1 MPSDRLER
9 PLAERLHV
17 PDTAEVPAPHLG
29 LSWRRLDGTDVSA
42 VLGLLERCAA
52 VDRAMMRL
60 CPVEI
65 AARLGGATGMVTDSL
80 GGFAPDGELR
90 AMAMVYLP
98 PHDTAMLRAFVTAT
112 IDPEWRGR
120 GIGRALLDW
129 QDARAR
135 QLLAEDGRD
144 LPARIGAY
152 VGEHLAD
159 RRKLY
164 VAGGFSSK
172 RVYQEMRRP
181 VSRPVPEVTLPT
193 GLRLVDWSREL
204 DDAVRQTH
212 NEAYAEHW
220 GAQPFDP
227 ESWSVVHPELAPGW
241 SKVVLAP
248 RADGD
253 EVVAFAMTSRHEHSW
268 RQLGFSEGYTEQI
281 GVRRDH
287 RGKGLARALLAE
299 VIRALAADGIESS
312 ALVVDTVTE
321 GTHRFYEELGYQ
333 RQGAQILYTI
343 EI

>member
-1 MPSDRLER
+1 MPSDRPER

-17 PDTAEVPAPHLG
+17 PDVAEVPAPHLG
-29 LSWRRLDGTDVSA
+29 LSWRGLDGSDVDA
-42 VLGLLERCAA
+42 VLGLLDRCTT
-52 VDRAMMRL
+52 VDQAMMRL

-65 AARLGGATGMVTDSL
+65 AARIDGTTETVTDSL
-80 GGFAPDGELR
+80 GGFGPDGALR

-98 PHDTAMLRAFVTAT
+98 PHDVAMLRSFVTAT

-135 QLLAEDGRD
+135 QLLATDGRD

-152 VGEHLAD
+152 VGEQLAD

-164 VAGGFSSK
+164 VAAGFSPK

-181 VSRPVPEVTLPT
+181 VSRPVPEVPLPA
-193 GLRLVDWSREL
+193 GLRLVDWSPEL

-227 ESWSVVHPELAPGW
+227 ESWSIVHPELAPAW

-248 RADGD
+248 GPNGA
-253 EVVAFAMTSRHEHSW
+253 EVVAFAMTSRHAHSW

-287 RGKGLARALLAE
+287 RGRGLARVLLAG

-312 ALVVDTVTE
+312 ALAVDTVVE
-321 GTHRFYEELGYQ
+321 GAHRFYEELGYE